1 MQLKQ
6 CRSCGVEKPLSEFH
20 LRSDTGRHQNG
31 CKECYHSAQMQRNY
45 GISFAD
51 YDRMYHEQDGFC
63 AICRLPQNSK
73 RNTRFCVDHDHDTG
87 EVRGLLCDS
96 CNRGIGL
103 LKDDP
108 RLLENA
114 AKYLRAFKE

>member
-1 MQLKQ
+1 MKQ

-20 LRSDTGRHQNG
+20 KRSDTGKYQNG
-31 CKECYHSAQMQRNY
+31 CKECYHSAQMKRNY
-45 GISFAD
+45 GITLEV
-51 YDRMYHEQDGFC
+51 YDRMYEQQNGLC
-63 AICRLPQNSK
+63 AICRLPQLSK

-87 EVRGLLCDS
+87 QVRGLLCDS

-114 AKYLRAFKE
+114 AQYLRAFEE

>member
-1 MQLKQ
+1 MKK
-6 CRSCGVEKPLSEFH
+6 CRTCGVEKPLTEFH
-20 LRSDTGRHQNG
+20 IRSDTGKYQNG
-31 CKECYHSAQMQRNY
+31 CKTCYHNAQIQRNY
-45 GISFAD
+45 GISLAD
-51 YDRMYHEQDGFC
+51 YDRMYEEQDGAC

-87 EVRGLLCDS
+87 CVRGLLCDS

-108 RLLENA
+108 RLLDRA
-114 AKYLRAFKE
+114 AQYLRAFKD